1 MFFRIYVI
9 IIIIGYICYFVGM
22 IAYDLLV
29 NFRNGVREK
38 LNEEETID
46 ISDEMAAFE
55 PIPIRRQDVQL
66 PAAPKRKK
74 RLPLSGKTQMTGG
87 INVDELVA
95 TLEEAIKENNVV
107 ADIIKTST
115 EME

>member
-9 IIIIGYICYFVGM
+9 IIIIGYIGYFVGM

-29 NFRNGVREK
+29 NFRNGVRKK
-38 LNEEETID
+38 LNDEENID
-46 ISDEMAAFE
+46 ISDEMAAFK
-55 PIPIRRQDVQL
+55 PIPIRRQDVQQ

-74 RLPLSGKTQMTGG
+74 RLPVSDKTQMTGG
-87 INVDELVA
+87 IRAEELVA

-107 ADIIKTST
+107 ADIIRTSA
-115 EME
+115 ELE